1 MIKAVGNV
9 LKGIG
14 ISIAAPI
21 MAPFLA
27 LVELAKSVSPFIG

>member
-14 ISIAAPI
+14 ISIAAPVL
-21 MAPFLA
+21 APFLA
-27 LVELAKSVSPFIG
+27 LVELVRSISLFIG